1 MKRYIR
7 WKVEVA
13 DSFRHESRALKKIS
27 RAWRYQQE
35 EQQLLHVL
43 VCSTG
48 SATSSRPRTSG
59 RVGQKGSPGAAHL
72 CSLVDVCQKM
82 KIFPLVLCSAR
93 FPLVELSELSELHPR
108 ATSTLVPGYGTI
120 VGPYAGAEGP
130 GLLLVHEED
139 GCPPFKCVL
148 TLFSHIKRGTLVSL
162 RTESISCIFFLPS
175 QPGYVKLSKP
185 VALWTQ
191 QDVCKWLKKHCP
203 NQHQIYSD
211 SFKQHDITG
220 RASPGLSSR
229 SAAVR
234 LLGRERP
241 PCSSFLLR

>member
-27 RAWRYQQE
+27 RSMCRAWRYQQE
-35 EQQLLHVL
+35 EQELLHVL

-82 KIFPLVLCSAR
+82 KIFPLVLCSER
-93 FPLVELSELSELHPR
+93 LSELHQR
-108 ATSTLVPGYGTI
+108 ATRTLVSGYGTV

-148 TLFSHIKRGTLVSL
+148 TLFSQIKRGTLVSL
-162 RTESISCIFFLPS
+162 RTESISCVFFFHLS
-175 QPGYVKLSKP
+175 Q
-185 VALWTQ
+185 
-191 QDVCKWLKKHCP
+191 DM
-203 NQHQIYSD
+203 
-211 SFKQHDITG
+211 
-220 RASPGLSSR
+220 
-229 SAAVR
+229 
-234 LLGRERP
+234 
-241 PCSSFLLR
+241 